1 MEKLIKK
8 LKRVLP
14 YIIGIVL
21 FIIIVPMLGNLLLGG
36 SPALFLVQLVLAV
49 ILGVVAG
56 YLWNRLYGAR

>member
-1 MEKLIKK
+1 MEKLLGKI
-8 LKRVLP
+8 KRVLP

-21 FIIIVPMLGNLLLGG
+21 FVFIVPMLGNLFLGG
-36 SPALFLVQLVLAV
+36 SSALFLVQLVLAV